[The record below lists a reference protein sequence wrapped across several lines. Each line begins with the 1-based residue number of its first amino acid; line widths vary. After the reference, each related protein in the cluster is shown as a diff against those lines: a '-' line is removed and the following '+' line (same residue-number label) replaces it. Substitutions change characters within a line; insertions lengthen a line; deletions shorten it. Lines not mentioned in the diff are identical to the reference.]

1 MQHTKSFIDE
11 SMAVCVRRWHD
22 PAEKV
27 RGRNLFVGKTRTL
40 LSLNRKFIALSK
52 PDDGSPGRIVVDLV
66 TLEKNSPQK
75 VFEQSMD
82 ARNCIWRAIRLVPV
96 ILQELPRSSSA
107 FEDTS
112 RTRWRSSAVGIA
124 TELRHSIYSTIK
136 NFGGAT
142 IRDST
147 KTRRFDQ
154 RVFVFISREF
164 IASGQ

>member
-52 PDDGSPGRIVVDLV
+52 SDDGSSGRIVVDLV

-96 ILQELPRSSSA
+96 IPKNSHVPVPRSKTPVERVGDQVLLVLLPNWTFNLFDSQK
-107 FEDTS
+107 F
-112 RTRWRSSAVGIA
+112 RRS
-124 TELRHSIYSTIK
+124 HH
-136 NFGGAT
+136 
-142 IRDST
+142 
-147 KTRRFDQ
+147 
-154 RVFVFISREF
+154 
-164 IASGQ
+164 